1 MELRELLFF
10 RTQEEFRTYY
20 NMAKSKYYTA
30 EERERQRERFAS
42 VFRVIQDAGLEEE
55 YREWKKKNIPELQD

>member
-20 NMAKSKYYTA
+20 NMAKSKYYTD

-55 YREWKKKNIPELQD
+55 YREWKKKNIPELQY

>member
-1 MELRELLFF
+1 MELKELLFF
-10 RTQEEFRTYY
+10 RTQEEFRAYY
-20 NMAKSKYYTA
+20 NMEKSKYYTG

-42 VFRVIQDAGLEEE
+42 VFRVIQEAGLEED

>member
-1 MELRELLFF
+1 MDLKELLFF
-10 RTQEEFRTYY
+10 RTQEESRAYY
-20 NMAKSKYYTA
+20 NMAKSKYYTG

-55 YREWKKKNIPELQD
+55 YREWKKNIPELQD